1 MKQLFVIISLFFL
14 IACEK
19 ENEVKSTLFY
29 KGQLQCSGDNWVR
42 GNTDEE
48 TLKNMT
54 NYLASK
60 GVKVEKAEITLPPPG
75 TVYCAACTCPSGRV
89 YVITVISGSEEILK
103 QEGFYK

>member
-1 MKQLFVIISLFFL
+1 MKQLFVTISLFFL

-19 ENEVKSTLFY
+19 ENEVKNTLFY

-54 NYLASK
+54 NYLALK
-60 GVKVEKAEITLPPPG
+60 GVMVEKAELTLPPPG
-75 TVYCAACTCPSGRV
+75 VVYCAACTCASGRI
-89 YVITVISGSEEILK
+89 YVIRVISGSEEILK